1 MLAAHVVAWGVSM
14 GLFKMANTGHDLW
27 GHSCSSQADAIQEQV
42 KSFLDFGKLCT
53 LQQGSWYASIIET
66 ITYATTFIVTI
77 LVVRRASH
85 KKKMSKVRESVSMEA
100 GYRGYEQNTQGIEIG
115 TTYKPGT
122 GRRYMPLPGESPH
135 V

>member
-1 MLAAHVVAWGVSM
+1 M
-14 GLFKMANTGHDLW
+14 
-27 GHSCSSQADAIQEQV
+27 
-42 KSFLDFGKLCT
+42 
-53 LQQGSWYASIIET
+53 QQGSWYASIIET

-100 GYRGYEQNTQGIEIG
+100 GYRGYEQNTQGIEMG